1 MTLHLSQP
9 PAGALNA
16 VRSALAP
23 GAALPPSA
31 AAVLRHS
38 AGRPEPLL
46 ALPVHTLRGPAPR
59 LAEADCTGWRFLL
72 RAAHPPAAGP
82 QCPHESC
89 DAAAAADARPGQ
101 HRPEQHRPL
110 TTGEFTED
118 GLEQVVAAAEVAAGA
133 DGPVFSH
140 LSAGPF
146 LDSTVRALRQAWQL
160 VHLSPARYEPRLLP
174 LPEHYASALWLHG
187 ELPGE
192 DLLIPLAP
200 APLGVAAHQV
210 LPAAELLAR
219 LANAPAAR
227 PTALIG

>member
-9 PAGALNA
+9 PAGALHA

-38 AGRPEPLL
+38 ADRPEPLL
-46 ALPVHTLRGPAPR
+46 ALPVHALRGPEPR
-59 LAEADCTGWRFLL
+59 LAGAECIGWRFLL
-72 RAAHPPAAGP
+72 RACLPEAAGP
-82 QCPHESC
+82 QCPHGGGC
-89 DAAAAADARPGQ
+89 DGAVGARAE
-101 HRPEQHRPL
+101 RTERPL
-110 TTGEFTED
+110 VTGEFSED

-140 LSAGPF
+140 LAAGPY

-160 VHLSPARYEPRLLP
+160 VHLSPARYEPRLLS

-187 ELPGE
+187 ALPGE

-200 APLGVAAHQV
+200 APVGVAAHQV
-210 LPAAELLAR
+210 LSAAELLAR

-227 PTALIG
+227 ATALIG

>member
-9 PAGALNA
+9 PVGALDA

-31 AAVLRHS
+31 TAVLRHS

-46 ALPVHTLRGPAPR
+46 ALPVHALRGPERR
-59 LAEADCTGWRFLL
+59 LAGAECVGWRFLL
-72 RAAHPPAAGP
+72 RACPAQAAPSG
-82 QCPHESC
+82 CPHGDC
-89 DAAAAADARPGQ
+89 DGAGGALPAR
-101 HRPEQHRPL
+101 EQRPL
-110 TTGEFTED
+110 ATGEFSED

-140 LSAGPF
+140 LAAGPF

-160 VHLSPARYEPRLLP
+160 VHPSPARYEPRLLS
-174 LPEHYASALWLHG
+174 LPEHYASVLWLHSA
-187 ELPGE
+187 LPGE

-200 APLGVAAHQV
+200 APVGVAAHQV
-210 LPAAELLAR
+210 LSAAELLAR
-219 LANAPAAR
+219 LAHAPAAR

>member
-9 PAGALNA
+9 PAGALRA
-16 VRSALAP
+16 VCSALAP
-23 GAALPPSA
+23 EAALPPSA

-38 AGRPEPLL
+38 ADRPEPLL
-46 ALPVHTLRGPAPR
+46 ALPVHALRGPEPR
-59 LAEADCTGWRFLL
+59 LAGADCIGWRFLL
-72 RAAHPPAAGP
+72 AAGP
-82 QCPHESC
+82 
-89 DAAAAADARPGQ
+89 DAAGPPCLHGDCDVAGGRA
-101 HRPEQHRPL
+101 EHRPL
-110 TTGEFTED
+110 VTGEFTED

-140 LSAGPF
+140 LNAGPY

-160 VHLSPARYEPRLLP
+160 VHPSPARYEPRLLS
-174 LPEHYASALWLHG
+174 LPEHYASALWLHSA
-187 ELPGE
+187 LPGE

>member
-9 PAGALNA
+9 PAGALRA
-16 VRSALAP
+16 ALSALAP
-23 GAALPPSA
+23 EAALSPPSA
-31 AAVLRHS
+31 AVLRRG
-38 AGRPEPLL
+38 AGRPRPLL
-46 ALPVHTLRGPAPR
+46 ALPVHALRGPAPR
-59 LAEADCTGWRFLL
+59 LAGADCTGWRFLL
-72 RAAHPPAAGP
+72 SGGGP
-82 QCPHESC
+82 E
-89 DAAAAADARPGQ
+89 DAAPAPCGHDGCTGGSRSADGG
-101 HRPEQHRPL
+101 PEYGPL
-110 TTGEFTED
+110 AVGEFTED
-118 GLEQVVAAAEVAAGA
+118 GLDGVVASAEVVNGP

-160 VHLSPARYEPRLLP
+160 THGTPVRYEPRLLP

-187 ELPGE
+187 GQPGE

-200 APLGVAAHQV
+200 SPLGVAAHQA

-219 LANAPAAR
+219 LERSPAAR